1 MRDSILT
8 CICQEKDGPH
18 LRNVYPMELSLENL
32 KVFWEKA
39 KKFKTIFGKD
49 VGDNF
54 DAFVKLFIDYED
66 GKVTSDCLMWVIDDF
81 VGVYYM
87 SNIFPSDDA
96 LLHYTFFDRK
106 HHGRYDITVK
116 MLNYVFSRYRFR
128 RLSVEIPMYA
138 TEHSFYFIESLG
150 FRQEGRKR
158 DAIIKDGEQFDVK
171 LFGILPE
178 EVGKPIDI
186 YRDSVPC
193 LVCGYK
199 WPPKKR
205 ANK

>member
-1 MRDSILT
+1 M
-8 CICQEKDGPH
+8 
-18 LRNVYPMELSLENL
+18 SLENL
-32 KVFWEKA
+32 RIFWEKA
-39 KKFKTIFGKD
+39 RKFKTIFGKD
-49 VGDNF
+49 IGDNF
-54 DAFVKLFIDYED
+54 ENFVSLFVQLED
-66 GKVTSDCLMWVIDDF
+66 GRVSSDSLMWVIDDF

-87 SNIFPSDDA
+87 TNIYAPDDA

-106 HHGRYDITVK
+106 HHGRYDLTVK
-116 MLNYVFSRYRFR
+116 MLDYVFKRYQFR

-158 DAIIKDGEQFDVK
+158 DATTKDGERFDVK

-178 EVGKPIDI
+178 EVGKPVNI
-186 YRDSVPC
+186 YKDSVPC
-193 LVCGYK
+193 LVCNYK

-205 ANK
+205 ASK